1 MVSAHIPRDSN
12 GSSILLLQLSMLLLE
27 LDILLPQ
34 EVKVLLQLGY
44 LTWGVGRVRGGG
56 AEGRGREKRGEGR
69 GREGREEKGGKW
81 NNMLMRNSCANVK
94 ACNNSPI

>member
-44 LTWGVGRVRGGG
+44 LTWGGEQRGGEERR
-56 AEGRGREKRGEGR
+56 EGKEGEGR
-69 GREGREEKGGKW
+69 GEKRREGNGITCR
-81 NNMLMRNSCANVK
+81 
-94 ACNNSPI
+94 